1 MRGSWIDSSTVTST
15 TSRFPGHRGDKIM
28 AAVMH
33 RRPEFAARLAC
44 AEGMAPFGARVFKK
58 GLSFGCLGGHMFRN
72 ATPWSAP
79 LFTMI
84 GLSAYTRPG
93 ALLRCRVCNLVKTSL
108 TIAEHWTLLLNPEER
123 RGLCSRT
130 RKPHF
135 KLTGSNHLG
144 IPWTRVAQP
153 YPSGLCRDLASSLT
167 SPSHYNPP
175 LQ

>member
-84 GLSAYTRPG
+84 GLSA
-93 ALLRCRVCNLVKTSL
+93 
-108 TIAEHWTLLLNPEER
+108 
-123 RGLCSRT
+123 
-130 RKPHF
+130 
-135 KLTGSNHLG
+135 
-144 IPWTRVAQP
+144 
-153 YPSGLCRDLASSLT
+153 
-167 SPSHYNPP
+167 
-175 LQ
+175 